1 MVTCME
7 HFMYVFLFSL
17 PGILQGSDPQ
27 FADENIVFH
36 LADLLKIS
44 KW

>member
-1 MVTCME
+1 
-7 HFMYVFLFSL
+7 MYGTFYVCFLFSL
-17 PGILQGSDPQ
+17 PGILQGSVPQ